1 MFGPITIPYESVMLL
16 NICKLKNGSRFEE
29 AEMAIGEVC
38 TLTKNNHQNFF
49 CRSNFLI

>member
-38 TLTKNNHQNFF
+38 NQTKNNHQNF
-49 CRSNFLI
+49 IAG